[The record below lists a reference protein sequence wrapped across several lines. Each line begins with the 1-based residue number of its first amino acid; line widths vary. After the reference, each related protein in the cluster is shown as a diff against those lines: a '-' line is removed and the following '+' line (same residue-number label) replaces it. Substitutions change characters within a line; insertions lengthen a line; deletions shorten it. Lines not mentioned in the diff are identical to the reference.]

1 MTRSILSHRFL
12 MEESESRIQR
22 AGRARNSKEW
32 SIARRILESAE
43 RHRAWTSSH
52 NRLMKAVV
60 APPTLEAQFYNLRQ
74 TAADLVDRQ
83 AMFVYLRNNRMSIKR
98 RRLLFKALHPNAGY
112 SVTVIAEHEAYLKAA
127 ASVIC
132 AIHLGRKISRDGDFK
147 QALADYA
154 DAYSG
159 YFCVYCD
166 WVLAEAEHRE
176 SSTRPLLLFLKNKAM
191 EARSALLTAGAGL
204 DISASG
210 SHRARPCRSSMEH
223 LVPA

>member
-1 MTRSILSHRFL
+1 MTRSILNHRFL
-12 MEESESRIQR
+12 MEESESRIER
-22 AGRARNSKEW
+22 ASRSRSQKER
-32 SIARRILESAE
+32 SIATRILERE
-43 RHRAWTSSH
+43 ELHRSWISDH
-52 NRLMKAVV
+52 GRLMQAVI
-60 APPTLEAQFYNLRQ
+60 ASPTLEAQFYNLRQ

-83 AMFVYLRNNRMSIKR
+83 AMFVYLRDNQMSIR
-98 RRLLFKALHPNAGY
+98 RRRVLFKALHPNAGY

-154 DAYSG
+154 EAYSG

-176 SSTRPLLLFLKNKAM
+176 SSTKPLLLFLKNKAM
-191 EARSALLTAGAGL
+191 KKRSALLSADVGL
-204 DISASG
+204 ETSRPG
-210 SHRARPCRSSMEH
+210 KRARPCRSSMEH